1 MRSDLW
7 SVRDTMS
14 HIRLRRQE
22 QPWFIRSFGAAL
34 SAQRFCGNRCGNQV
48 RTGITTLRPAFYQRF
63 SNREIVEKNL
73 RLHRSWALTFHG
85 LQLGLLTS
93 TVERVSQNKQWLIRS
108 RLSDQVQWSDP
119 VNTRTRKIRQAL
131 RGAGWGQELRKQWS
145 HQGL

>member
-1 MRSDLW
+1 MRSDIL
-7 SVRDTMS
+7 SLRHTMRQS
-14 HIRLRRQE
+14 RLCRQE
-22 QPWFIRSFGAAL
+22 HPWFIRTFGPAL
-34 SAQRFCGNRCGNQV
+34 SSGRFCGNHCGNQGQS
-48 RTGITTLRPAFYQRF
+48 GIRPLRATFYQCF
-63 SNREIVEKNL
+63 SNQEYEEKNL
-73 RLHRSWALTFHG
+73 RLHKSRALTFFG

>member
-1 MRSDLW
+1 MRQ
-7 SVRDTMS
+7 
-14 HIRLRRQE
+14 IRLRRQE
-22 QPWFIRSFGAAL
+22 HLWFRRTFGPAL
-34 SAQRFCGNRCGNQV
+34 LASGICGNCCGNQGLAEIGALA
-48 RTGITTLRPAFYQRF
+48 TAFYQRF
-63 SNREIVEKNL
+63 FNHEHVEKNL
-73 RLHRSWALTFHG
+73 HLHKSRALTFHV
-85 LQLGLLTS
+85 LQLGSLMS

>member
-1 MRSDLW
+1 LGQHFRHKDF
-7 SVRDTMS
+7 VETAVEIKDKVEFRP
-14 HIRLRRQE
+14 LR
-22 QPWFIRSFGAAL
+22 A
-34 SAQRFCGNRCGNQV
+34 
-48 RTGITTLRPAFYQRF
+48 TFYQHF
-63 SNREIVEKNL
+63 SNQEYEEKNL
-73 RLHRSWALTFHG
+73 RLHKSRALTFCG